1 MKCKTCGEQMVQKSR
16 LRLSVVG
23 LLMLLSPAIAFR
35 FAWFWAP
42 GIILFLTGA
51 YLLVWATLGNAC
63 WCRNCKKFNLF

>member
-1 MKCKTCGEQMVQKSR
+1 MIQKSR
-16 LRLSVVG
+16 LRLVTAG
-23 LLMLLSPAIAFR
+23 LLLMASSALAFR

-51 YLLVWATLGNAC
+51 YLLVWATLGHGG